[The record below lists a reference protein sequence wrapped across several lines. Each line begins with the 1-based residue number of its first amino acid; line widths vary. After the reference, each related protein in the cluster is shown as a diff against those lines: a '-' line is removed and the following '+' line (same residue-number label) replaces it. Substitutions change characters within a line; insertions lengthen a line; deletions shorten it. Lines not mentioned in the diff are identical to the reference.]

1 MLVTLLYPGTD
12 QIPSRVHLSQEG
24 FILGWWDGSVG
35 EGNATKPNTRS
46 LGPHSGRRALPLGSC
61 LSSELCVHIGRLTHR
76 SRERSPAPAIAFVP
90 CLHHSLRVSVP
101 IACVV
106 PSYALGHWAE

>member
-35 EGNATKPNTRS
+35 EGECQQA
-46 LGPHSGRRALPLGSC
+46 
-61 LSSELCVHIGRLTHR
+61 
-76 SRERSPAPAIAFVP
+76 
-90 CLHHSLRVSVP
+90 
-101 IACVV
+101 
-106 PSYALGHWAE
+106 